1 MILAFT
7 TVFISKSIL
16 PWHLFTGPNGMMFI
30 IRYKHSLW
38 DALNGGLRG
47 LRGVQLEDLDTHG
60 KWTSNNVRQ
69 LDANAWYDHESTSL
83 RHSLWAVVSHRE
95 FLYLMM
101 NIMPLGPVNRC
112 QGRIDLDINTVVK
125 ASIISYT
132 VPRYTSQV
140 RSRRTEAPLNRI
152 AAVVYPF

>member
-1 MILAFT
+1 MNVGEMYSHDHT
-7 TVFISKSIL
+7 KRWRQVGVRCWMSIFHVYQDL
-16 PWHLFTGPNGMMFI
+16 QVVLH
-30 IRYKHSLW
+30 
-38 DALNGGLRG
+38 
-47 LRGVQLEDLDTHG
+47 EDPVEPPL
-60 KWTSNNVRQ
+60 S
-69 LDANAWYDHESTSL
+69 A
-83 RHSLWAVVSHRE
+83 SHRE
-95 FLYLMM
+95 CLYLMM